1 MSSLWQAR
9 FHIILS
15 KPLILQQKNWNPGW
29 LSSGRTKKSVAEP
42 KGDCSLSGPQPAPW
56 LRIFLLPTSQTH
68 LLPSPCCLLHPN
80 HTGSIAVPPT
90 LQIHS
95 CLRAMAPVPSA
106 QKGPALGFHMW
117 ELLLSG
123 FGPLLSFQL
132 KPRPFRTCPIT
143 LIYFLYSTYR
153 YIELCLYFS
162 SQLFVSPTRT

>member
-42 KGDCSLSGPQPAPW
+42 RGDCSLSGPQPAPW

-106 QKGPALGFHMW
+106 QKGPCLRFPHVGASSLRFRSTVVFSAQTTALPN
-117 ELLLSG
+117 LSYYPDLLS
-123 FGPLLSFQL
+123 L
-132 KPRPFRTCPIT
+132 
-143 LIYFLYSTYR
+143 
-153 YIELCLYFS
+153 
-162 SQLFVSPTRT
+162 